1 MNKDNTGEWKNPLL
15 EQLISYGESDCYP
28 FHMPG
33 HKRQV
38 ELGITSFPNPFSV
51 DITEIDGFDNL
62 HHAEEILRESMDRAA
77 AVYGADRTYY
87 MVNGSTGG
95 ILSAISGVT
104 SPGGKIIMARNS
116 HKAAY
121 HAVLLGHLDPV
132 YVYPD
137 YADDYGIQGGIDPAA
152 VEAAFEN
159 TDKKTDKMA
168 GMPFGTGEDGNGI
181 QAVFITS
188 PTYEGMVSDIGAIA
202 GIAHRHGVPLIV
214 DEAHGAHFPFG
225 AQFPCSALECG
236 ADIVIQSLHKTLPSL
251 TQTAVMHIKD
261 GFADRAGVER
271 YLSVFQSSSP
281 SYVFLASIENC
292 IRYMDGEGRA
302 RMERY
307 AASLQRLMECG
318 RKFKHLRL
326 ADDGIC
332 GRFHIKDRDA
342 SKIVISTKECGMNG
356 AEAAD
361 LLRSRFH
368 LEPEMA
374 CGSYLI
380 LMTSLMDTEDGF
392 RRLYEALCCLDEL
405 AGGGGSGTEE
415 KENGTEEKENGGK
428 TAETG
433 QLGDGPARTWL
444 AGIRKVMKISDAWG
458 QKLKHIP
465 LKDAAGTVSGGFITV
480 YPPGVPMIVPG
491 ELISEEAVELIRK
504 NREIGL
510 TVEGIAEDGTIA
522 VSDVIQMGNNT
533 AGTAGI

>member
-1 MNKDNTGEWKNPLL
+1 MSKDNKGEWRNPLL
-15 EQLISYGESDCYP
+15 EQLISYSGSDCYP

-33 HKRQV
+33 HKRQT
-38 ELGITSFPNPFSV
+38 EMGITSFPNPFSV

-62 HHAEEILRESMDRAA
+62 HHANGILRESMDRAA

-104 SPGGKIIMARNS
+104 SPGGRLIMARNS

-137 YADDYGIQGGIDPAA
+137 YVEDYGIQGGIDPAA
-152 VEAAFEN
+152 VEAAFKSADRE
-159 TDKKTDKMA
+159 TA
-168 GMPFGTGEDGNGI
+168 LSSGTGEGGDGI

-202 GIAHRHGVPLIV
+202 EIAHRHGVPLIV

-225 AQFPCSALECG
+225 DQFPCSAFECG

-251 TQTAVMHIKD
+251 TQTAVMHMKD
-261 GFADRAGVER
+261 GLADRARVER
-271 YLSVFQSSSP
+271 YLSIFQSSSP

-292 IRYMDGEGRA
+292 IRYMDGEGRE
-302 RMERY
+302 RMKRY
-307 AASLQRLMECG
+307 AASLQKLMEGG
-318 RKFKHLRL
+318 RKLRTLRL
-326 ADDGIC
+326 VDDGIC

-342 SKIVISTKECGMNG
+342 SKIVVSTKRCSMNG
-356 AEAAD
+356 TEAAK

-374 CGSYLI
+374 CDSYLI

-392 RRLYEALCCLDEL
+392 SRLYEALCRLDEL
-405 AGGGGSGTEE
+405 AGGESGTEE
-415 KENGTEEKENGGK
+415 KVNDEKP
-428 TAETG
+428 AETG
-433 QLGDGPARTWL
+433 QTWDEPARTWL
-444 AGIRKVMKISDAWG
+444 TGIRKRMKISDAWG
-458 QKLKHIP
+458 RGLRHIP
-465 LKDAAGTVSGGFITV
+465 LKDAAGAVSGGFITV

-522 VSDVIQMGNNT
+522 VSDIVEAGKDA
-533 AGTAGI
+533 AGTAEI

>member
-1 MNKDNTGEWKNPLL
+1 MNKDSTGEWRTPLL
-15 EQLISYGESDCYP
+15 EQLISYSGSDCYP

-38 ELGITSFPNPFSV
+38 EMGITSFPNPFSV
-51 DITEIDGFDNL
+51 DITEIEGFDNL
-62 HHAEEILRESMDRAA
+62 HHAKDILRESMDRAA

-104 SPGGKIIMARNS
+104 APGGKIIMARNS

-121 HAVLLGHLDPV
+121 HAVLLGRLDPV

-137 YADDYGIQGGIDPAA
+137 YAEDYGIQGGIDPAA

-159 TDKKTDKMA
+159 TADERVMQS
-168 GMPFGTGEDGNGI
+168 GTEDGGGI

-202 GIAHRHGVPLIV
+202 EIAHRHGVPLIV

-225 AQFPCSALECG
+225 DNFPRSALECG

-251 TQTAVMHIKD
+251 TQTAVMHIKG
-261 GFADRAGVER
+261 GFADKAGVER

-292 IRYMDGEGRA
+292 IRYMDGEGRE
-302 RMERY
+302 RMEQY
-307 AASLQRLMECG
+307 AVSLGKLMECG

-326 ADDGIC
+326 VDDSIC

-342 SKIVISTKECGMNG
+342 SKIVVSTKNCSMNG
-356 AEAAD
+356 AEAAK
-361 LLRSRFH
+361 LLRSRCH

-405 AGGGGSGTEE
+405 AGSRESGMEE
-415 KENGTEEKENGGK
+415 IAEAGK
-428 TAETG
+428 KAETG
-433 QLGDGPARTWL
+433 QSWDGTAATWL
-444 AGIRKVMKISDAWG
+444 SGLRKIGKISDAWG
-458 QKLKHIP
+458 QKLKNIP
-465 LKDAAGTVSGGFITV
+465 LKDAAGAVSGGFITV

-491 ELISEEAVELIRK
+491 ELISHQAVELIRE
-504 NREIGL
+504 NSEIGL
-510 TVEGIAEDGTIA
+510 TVEGIGADGTVA
-522 VSDVIQMGNNT
+522 VSDMVQAGNDT
-533 AGTAGI
+533 AGPAGL

>member
-1 MNKDNTGEWKNPLL
+1 MNKDSKGEWKNPLL
-15 EQLISYGESDCYP
+15 EQLISYGGSDCYP

-137 YADDYGIQGGIDPAA
+137 YAEDYGIQGGIDPAA
-152 VEAAFEN
+152 VEAAFG
-159 TDKKTDKMA
+159 D
-168 GMPFGTGEDGNGI
+168 GI

-188 PTYEGMVSDIGAIA
+188 PTYEGMVSDIEAIA
-202 GIAHRHGVPLIV
+202 EIAHRHGVPLIV

-225 AQFPCSALECG
+225 EQFPGSALECG

-292 IRYMDGEGRA
+292 IRYMDGEGRE

-307 AASLQRLMECG
+307 AASLQKLMECG

-326 ADDGIC
+326 VDDGIC

-342 SKIVISTKECGMNG
+342 SKIVVSTKECGMNG
-356 AEAAD
+356 AEAAK

-380 LMTSLMDTEDGF
+380 LMTSLMDTEDGL

-405 AGGGGSGTEE
+405 AGGRESGPEE

-428 TAETG
+428 TAQTG
-433 QLGDGPARTWL
+433 KVWDGPARTWL

-465 LKDAAGTVSGGFITV
+465 LTDAAGTVSGGFITV

-522 VSDVIQMGNNT
+522 VTDTSQAGNDT